1 MEQMLYDAY
10 VNILREELIPAMGCT
25 EPIAIAYAA
34 ALARETLAQL
44 PEKVDIQV
52 SANIIK
58 NVKSVV
64 VPHTG
69 GLRGI
74 EAAAAAGIVAGDSKA
89 ELEVISHVSEAQISQ
104 IAQYMHTA
112 QFHVE
117 QSNSGYVF
125 DIQITLIAGQEEA
138 FVQIAGG
145 HTNVIGLRLNDKV
158 LIDKEYTQGCQ
169 VEHTD
174 HSLLTVENI
183 IDFAD
188 CVRIEDVKETL
199 DRQIACNTAIA
210 EEGLSGKWGANIGS
224 VLLAVLA
231 WLGLLF
237 FERPLLT
244 FFGADEAL
252 LALAQRYL
260 APIKYVFP
268 IFLFNQMLAAFLRND
283 GDPGLAT
290 LGVLSGGIFN
300 VFGDYFFVFPCDMGI
315 YGAGL
320 ATAIGSV
327 VSFLVLMTHFL
338 RRRNTLRLVR
348 VERLPR
354 KLWEIT
360 VSGFSSFFID
370 VAMGILTVLFNRQIM
385 RCLGSD
391 ALAVYGPIINV
402 STFVQC
408 CAYSVGQAAQPIIST
423 NYGAG
428 KGSRI
433 RETLRLA
440 LYTTAAFALFWTAL
454 SFAAPNLYIRVF
466 MSPTPEILA
475 IAPAIIRV
483 YALSF
488 LLLPLNIFS
497 TYYFQSIMQPRAALI
512 VSVARGL
519 VISGILILLL
529 PVLTGPDS
537 LWFAMP
543 VTELLTAVYTAFA
556 IRRYTKAL

>member
-1 MEQMLYDAY
+1 MDLLNGKIKPLYFKYLSAAFGSA
-10 VNILREELIPAMGCT
+10 LISSIYGMVDMAMVGQYQGPDGT
-25 EPIAIAYAA
+25 A
-34 ALARETLAQL
+34 ALAVVAPVWNVIYSLGLLTGIGGS
-44 PEKVDIQV
+44 VIF
-52 SANIIK
+52 SAW
-58 NVKSVV
+58 
-64 VPHTG
+64 
-69 GLRGI
+69 RGSSTC
-74 EAAAAAGIVAGDSKA
+74 G
-89 ELEVISHVSEAQISQ
+89 
-104 IAQYMHTA
+104 
-112 QFHVE
+112 
-117 QSNSGYVF
+117 
-125 DIQITLIAGQEEA
+125 
-138 FVQIAGG
+138 AGG
-145 HTNVIGLRLNDKV
+145 
-158 LIDKEYTQGCQ
+158 
-169 VEHTD
+169 
-174 HSLLTVENI
+174 ENQY
-183 IDFAD
+183 F
-188 CVRIEDVKETL
+188 
-199 DRQIACNTAIA
+199 TAA
-210 EEGLSGKWGANIGS
+210 VIGS

-244 FFGADEAL
+244 FFGADESL

-260 APIKYVFP
+260 VPIKYVFP
-268 IFLFNQMLAAFLRND
+268 FFLFNQMLAAFLRND
-283 GDPGLAT
+283 DDPGLAT

-327 VSFLVLMTHFL
+327 ISFLVLMTHFL

-385 RCLGSD
+385 RYLGSD

-408 CAYSVGQAAQPIIST
+408 CAYSVGQAVQPIIST

-543 VTELLTAVYTAFA
+543 VTELLTAVYTIFA